1 MSDIFI
7 IQPHQF
13 QQQEIPPLLEK
24 LALRLEQKIE
34 AQCKVEDKQLRFSRS
49 GAKGKVLVDEEN
61 LVIEVQLGLMLKA
74 MKPMIEQ
81 QIRDELAKL

>member
-7 IQPHQF
+7 VQPHQF
-13 QQQEIPPLLEK
+13 QQQDIPPLLEK

-34 AQCKVEDKQLRFSRS
+34 AQCQVEDKQLSFSRS
-49 GAKGKVLVDEEN
+49 GAKGKVLVDDDQ
-61 LVIEVQLGLMLKA
+61 LVIEVKLGLMLKA